1 MPKKRAEKACV
12 EDEKKREGEL
22 KKTEKRRDKIYQ
34 KEDKHRH
41 VEENKLEKEYAV
53 GIRTLTSAQNQMYN
67 AITDSDMVGVQ
78 VSTELIE
85 VPSKNCKQLLSI
97 GKNKIKIRICTDI
110 AKKRKVAFKK
120 LFKTVKKTKQWL

>member
-1 MPKKRAEKACV
+1 MK
-12 EDEKKREGEL
+12 KKREREL
-22 KKTEKRRDKIYQ
+22 KKAEKRRDKIYQ

-41 VEENKLEKEYAV
+41 DQENKLEKEYAV
-53 GIRTLTSAQNQMYN
+53 GITILTSAQNQMYN

-85 VPSKNCKQLLSI
+85 VARKNCKQLLSI
-97 GKNKIKIRICTDI
+97 GKNKIKKRICTDI
-110 AKKRKVAFKK
+110 AKMRKVAFEK